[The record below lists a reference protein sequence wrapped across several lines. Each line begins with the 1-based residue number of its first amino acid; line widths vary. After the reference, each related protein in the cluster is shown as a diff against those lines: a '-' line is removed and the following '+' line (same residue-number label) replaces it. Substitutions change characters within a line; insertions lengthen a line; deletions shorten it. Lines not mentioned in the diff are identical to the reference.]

1 MNTNQK
7 QKLKDFDLKKYKYPD
22 IRGHFGIYGGT
33 FVAETLI
40 EPLENLK
47 NTYYKLKS
55 DPEFLK
61 ELYFEYKDYVGRPT
75 PMYFA
80 QRLSSKI
87 GGANIYLK
95 REDLCHTGA
104 HKINNTVGQAILA
117 KKMGKTRIIAETGAG
132 QHGVA
137 SATVA
142 ARLGM
147 ECIVYM
153 GEQDIYRQSQNVYKM
168 KLLGAKVIPVTS
180 GSRTLKDALNEA
192 LRDWVTNVDNTFY
205 IIGTVAGPSPYP
217 ELVRD
222 FQGVIGREVMQ
233 QMHDIDKK
241 VDALVACV
249 GGGSNAIGL
258 FYPFI
263 DTDSKM
269 YGIEAAGEGLET
281 KKHSAPLNKGKIGVL
296 HGNRTYLLEDENGQI
311 LETHSIS
318 AGLDYP
324 GVGPEH
330 ALLKDLGRVEYKS
343 ATDNEAL
350 AAFHELSR
358 VEGIIPALETSHA
371 VAYAIKLAAIMKKSE
386 NIVINLSGRGDKDL
400 NTVARIEGIEI

>member
-1 MNTNQK
+1 MKTTSKQNLNDFNQ
-7 QKLKDFDLKKYKYPD
+7 LRYGYPD
-22 IRGHFGIYGGT
+22 ENGHYGVFGGT

-40 EPLENLK
+40 QPLTDLK
-47 NTYYKLKS
+47 NTYYNLKNDS
-55 DPEFLK
+55 DFLG
-61 ELYFEYKDYVGRPT
+61 ELYSEFENYVGRPT
-75 PMYFA
+75 PLYFA
-80 QRLSSKI
+80 KRLTDKLN
-87 GGANIYLK
+87 GANIFLK

-104 HKINNTVGQAILA
+104 HKINNTIGQAILA

-147 ECIVYM
+147 QCVVYM
-153 GEQDIYRQSQNVYKM
+153 GEQDIYRQSQNVYRM
-168 KLLGAKVIPVTS
+168 KLLGAEVVPVTS

-222 FQGVIGREVMQ
+222 FQAIIGREVITQMQ
-233 QMHDIDKK
+233 DLDKK

-263 DTDSKM
+263 
-269 YGIEAAGEGLET
+269 
-281 KKHSAPLNKGKIGVL
+281 N
-296 HGNRTYLLEDENGQI
+296 
-311 LETHSIS
+311 
-318 AGLDYP
+318 
-324 GVGPEH
+324 
-330 ALLKDLGRVEYKS
+330 
-343 ATDNEAL
+343 
-350 AAFHELSR
+350 
-358 VEGIIPALETSHA
+358 
-371 VAYAIKLAAIMKKSE
+371 
-386 NIVINLSGRGDKDL
+386 
-400 NTVARIEGIEI
+400 